1 MPQTFTCLYSRSFIN
16 EEIILT
22 AVRKWYTQTEQVS
35 AAEISE
41 QKSNSVVGRQL
52 RHIFILQC
60 PPKFMDIA
68 ETFVVQDSV
77 ARGSAGLYETVT
89 HELGLTERQEEQ

>member
-1 MPQTFTCLYSRSFIN
+1 M
-16 EEIILT
+16 
-22 AVRKWYTQTEQVS
+22 
-35 AAEISE
+35 
-41 QKSNSVVGRQL
+41 VGRQL
-52 RHIFILQC
+52 RPISILQC
-60 PPKFMDIA
+60 PSELMDIA